1 MMLDTINDSSFAQ
14 EVLEAPGLVLVNFWA
29 PWCGL
34 CRLIDPLLNKL
45 RSDWGESVKLV
56 NVNADSNLKLATH
69 YRLTTLPTVILF
81 QDGRPIFRLD
91 HFEGKEDFLRHLS
104 GAVNQVVPSRSLAP

>member
-1 MMLDTINDSSFAQ
+1 MLDTMDDSSFDR
-14 EVLEAPGLVLVNFWA
+14 EVLQTPGLVLVNFWA

-45 RSDWGESVKLV
+45 RSDWGESIKLV
-56 NVNADSNLKLATH
+56 NVNADSNLRLANS

-81 QDGRPIFRLD
+81 QDGKPIFRLD
-91 HFEGKEDFLRHLS
+91 RFEGKEEFLRHLNR
-104 GAVNQVVPSRSLAP
+104 AVNQVELSRSFTS

>member
-1 MMLDTINDSSFAQ
+1 MDDSSFDR
-14 EVLEAPGLVLVNFWA
+14 EVLQTPGLVLVNFWA

-56 NVNADSNLKLATH
+56 NVNADSNLRLANS

-81 QDGRPIFRLD
+81 QDGKPIFRLD
-91 HFEGKEDFLRHLS
+91 RFEGKEEFLRHLNR
-104 GAVNQVVPSRSLAP
+104 AVNQVELSRSLTS

>member
-1 MMLDTINDSSFAQ
+1 MLDTMDDSSFDR
-14 EVLEAPGLVLVNFWA
+14 EVLQTPGLVLVNFWA

-45 RSDWGESVKLV
+45 RSDWGESIKLV
-56 NVNADSNLKLATH
+56 NVNADSNLRLANS

-81 QDGRPIFRLD
+81 QDGKPIFRLD
-91 HFEGKEDFLRHLS
+91 RFEGKEEFLRHLNR
-104 GAVNQVVPSRSLAP
+104 AVNQVELSRSLTS

>member
-1 MMLDTINDSSFAQ
+1 MDDSSFDR
-14 EVLEAPGLVLVNFWA
+14 EVLQTPGLVLVNFWA

-45 RSDWGESVKLV
+45 RSDWGESIKLV
-56 NVNADSNLKLATH
+56 NVNADSNLRLANS

-81 QDGRPIFRLD
+81 QDGKPIFRLD
-91 HFEGKEDFLRHLS
+91 RFEGKEEFLRHLNR
-104 GAVNQVVPSRSLAP
+104 AVNQVELSRSLTS

>member
-1 MMLDTINDSSFAQ
+1 MLDTMDDSSFDR
-14 EVLEAPGLVLVNFWA
+14 EVLQTPGLVLVNFWA

-56 NVNADSNLKLATH
+56 NVNADSNLRLANS

-81 QDGRPIFRLD
+81 QDGKPIFRLD
-91 HFEGKEDFLRHLS
+91 RFEGKEEFLRHLNR
-104 GAVNQVVPSRSLAP
+104 AVNQVELSRSLTS

>member
-1 MMLDTINDSSFAQ
+1 MLDTIDDSSFDR
-14 EVLEAPGLVLVNFWA
+14 EVLQTPGLVLVNFWA

-45 RSDWGESVKLV
+45 RSDWGESIKLV
-56 NVNADSNLKLATH
+56 NVNADSNLRLANS

-81 QDGRPIFRLD
+81 QDGKPIFRLD
-91 HFEGKEDFLRHLS
+91 RFEGKEEFLRHLNR
-104 GAVNQVVPSRSLAP
+104 AVNQVELSRSLTS